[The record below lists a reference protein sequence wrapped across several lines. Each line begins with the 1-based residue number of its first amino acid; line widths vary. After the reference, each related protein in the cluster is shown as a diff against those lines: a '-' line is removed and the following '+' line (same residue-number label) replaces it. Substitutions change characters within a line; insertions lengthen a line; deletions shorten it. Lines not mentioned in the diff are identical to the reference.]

1 MEGKEYYVNVRG
13 WIMRITVPTYDD
25 AYVDIGNFLTTAFK
39 LAEEAYR
46 RLGMEELADDY
57 ERARQ
62 NTIEATNIIT
72 DELEQDIKD
81 AMEDIFN
88 E

>member
-1 MEGKEYYVNVRG
+1 MEGKEYYVNVKG
-13 WIMRITVPTYDD
+13 WIMKITVPTYDD

-39 LAEEAYR
+39 LAEEAHR
-46 RLGMEELADDY
+46 RLGMEEFADAYDI
-57 ERARQ
+57 ARQ
-62 NTIEATNIIT
+62 NIIEATDIIT
-72 DELEQDIKD
+72 DELEDEINN

>member
-1 MEGKEYYVNVRG
+1 MEGREYSVNVKG
-13 WIMRITVPTYDD
+13 WIMKISVPTYDD

-39 LAEEAYR
+39 LAEEAHR

-62 NTIEATNIIT
+62 NIIEATDIIT
-72 DELEQDIKD
+72 DELEDEINN
-81 AMEDIFN
+81 AMEEIFD

>member
-1 MEGKEYYVNVRG
+1 MEGKEYYVNVKG
-13 WIMRITVPTYDD
+13 WIMKITVPTYDD
-25 AYVDIGNFLTTAFK
+25 AYVDIANFLTTAFK
-39 LAEEAYR
+39 LAEEAHR

-62 NTIEATNIIT
+62 NIIEATDIIT
-72 DELEQDIKD
+72 DELEDEINN
-81 AMEDIFN
+81 AMEEIFD